1 MGLFSMGTSNN
12 ALNSSQQNSI
22 TNDLTFMFG
31 DDNKGGDK
39 RYEGSTQTSSL
50 EQKDETGLSASVGVG
65 VGGAGSGGLA
75 SLERSGDSQLVPQKT
90 DYIKYLVI
98 GGGVLTA
105 IIGLLFAFKML
116 KKKK

>member
-1 MGLFSMGTSNN
+1 MFDMGTSNN
-12 ALNSSQQNSI
+12 QLNSTQQNSI
-22 TNDLTFMFG
+22 NNDLTFMFG
-31 DDNKGGDK
+31 DGNKGGAK
-39 RYEGSTQTSSL
+39 EYGGATQSN
-50 EQKDETGLSASVGVG
+50 EQSRKDEMGLSASVGVG
-65 VGGAGSGGLA
+65 IGGDGSGGLA